1 MSDILLWGAGS
12 FARLALVLLGADARR
27 TSIYAPNYATAPH
40 SALDQTCIVS
50 AQILRATRDK
60 FSQFVVCIGAEHGF
74 ARVMTARTI
83 MQNSSMKPLTLLHND
98 ALIEPTANIGGGL
111 VAKAQAIIGMFCT
124 LGDYVIVN
132 TGATVDHECVLG
144 DGVHVMGSASIAG
157 RVTIGA
163 YATIGTNA
171 TILPDITIG
180 EGAIIGAGSVITRD
194 VAPWSVV
201 AGVPAR
207 PIRKAV
213 RRYETADLVAIFGR
227 AEGVEHA

>member
-27 TSIYAPNYATAPH
+27 ASIYAPSYAGAPH
-40 SALDQTCIVS
+40 SALDGACIDS
-50 AQILRATRDK
+50 AQILRATRNK
-60 FSQFVVCIGAEHGF
+60 FSQFVVCIGAEYGF
-74 ARVMTARTI
+74 ARVMTAQTI
-83 MQNSSMKPLTLLHND
+83 AQNSIMKPRALLHSD
-98 ALIEPTANIGGGL
+98 ALVEPTARIGGGL
-111 VAKAQAIIGMFCT
+111 IAMARSKIGMFCT

-132 TGATVDHECVLG
+132 TGAMIDHECVLG
-144 DGVHVMGSASIAG
+144 NGVHVMGSASIAG

-207 PIRKAV
+207 PIRETV
-213 RRYETADLVAIFGR
+213 RRYETADLVTIFGR
-227 AEGVEHA
+227 AEGVGHA